1 MKRFL
6 LVLLFLTF
14 LVPSAYADRNVSTI
28 KGFTASELI
37 QRGDAKVYRV
47 TWYATSSGGRF
58 GIYDSISES
67 SLTNT
72 NVKTEGSEATSLNG
86 ATLDFTGKPLEF
98 STGLYLYIVNA
109 TVVVEWE

>member
-1 MKRFL
+1 MKRFM
-6 LVLLFLTF
+6 LVLLLMVFF
-14 LVPSAYADRNVSTI
+14 IPNAYADRNLSTV

-47 TWYATSSGGRF
+47 TWYATSANGVF
-58 GIYDSISES
+58 GIYDSLTNG

-72 NVKTEGSEATSLNG
+72 TVKTEGSEATSGNG
-86 ATLDFTGKPLEF
+86 GYLDFTNKPLEF
-98 STGLYLYIVNA
+98 STGLYIYIVNA